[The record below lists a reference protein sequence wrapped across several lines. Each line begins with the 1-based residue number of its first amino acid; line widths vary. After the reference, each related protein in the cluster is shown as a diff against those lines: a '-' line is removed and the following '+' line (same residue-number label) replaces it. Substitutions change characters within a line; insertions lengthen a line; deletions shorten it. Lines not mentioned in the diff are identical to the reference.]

1 MDNNNWNPYEQ
12 SQEQNPY
19 QQQSTPQQQNPYGQP
34 GMSGQQN
41 PYQQSAPYMPGGS
54 NPQYSGYPGP
64 AYQQYK
70 KEEEPVKISEYLL
83 ILGLC
88 TFLPCVGIILL
99 FVFAFSKDEK
109 ESKRNFCKAYLI
121 VMGIAF
127 ALILIYLIINFA
139 LLAAL
144 L

>member
-1 MDNNNWNPYEQ
+1 MDNNNWNTYEQ
-12 SQEQNPY
+12 NQEPNPY
-19 QQQSTPQQQNPYGQP
+19 QQQGTPQQPNPYGQP
-34 GMSGQQN
+34 GMSGQGS
-41 PYQQSAPYMPGGS
+41 PYGLPGG
-54 NPQYSGYPGP
+54 YPPP

-121 VMGIAF
+121 VMGIGF
-127 ALILIYLIINFA
+127 ALLIIYLIINFA
-139 LLAAL
+139 IQAAML
-144 L
+144 

>member
-1 MDNNNWNPYEQ
+1 MDNNNWNTYEQ
-12 SQEQNPY
+12 NQEQNPY
-19 QQQSTPQQQNPYGQP
+19 QQP
-34 GMSGQQN
+34 
-41 PYQQSAPYMPGGS
+41 
-54 NPQYSGYPGP
+54 NPQYSGMPGGYPPP

-88 TFLPCVGIILL
+88 TFIPCVGIILL

-121 VMGIAF
+121 VMGIVF

-139 LLAAL
+139 ILAAL

>member
-1 MDNNNWNPYEQ
+1 MDNNNWNTYEQ
-12 SQEQNPY
+12 NQEQNPY
-19 QQQSTPQQQNPYGQP
+19 QQQGTPQQPNPYGQP
-34 GMSGQQN
+34 
-41 PYQQSAPYMPGGS
+41 
-54 NPQYSGYPGP
+54 NPQYSGMPGGYPPP

-88 TFLPCVGIILL
+88 TFIPCVGIILL

-121 VMGIAF
+121 VMGIVF

-139 LLAAL
+139 ILAAL